1 LANVKKQQTILVSA
15 ALALF
20 IVIFF
25 FGKTIPD
32 KKPVPKPASTTEAAE
47 SNALSVTQLLAEARK
62 KLTVDQ
68 VNYINELEKGVSRGD
83 IKKQQIEANKHLASF
98 WGDSVHQH
106 ILGAYYLGEAAK
118 LENSEKNLNFAA
130 RLFLSDL
137 ATEENPALQKW
148 MGLQAKALL
157 DKSLELNP
165 DNDSA
170 KVGIGFCYLFGNI
183 SEAPMAGIQL
193 IREVLQKNPHNVYA
207 HMVLGAAGI
216 RSGQF
221 DKAIEHFDDILKVQ
235 PENLEAIFNLAE
247 TYDRKGD
254 KPNAI
259 KWYTVAKERINVPEA
274 KKEIEARI
282 KALQ

>member
-1 LANVKKQQTILVSA
+1 MANVKKQQTILVSA

-25 FGKTIPD
+25 FGKTIPP
-32 KKPVPKPASTTEAAE
+32 KKIVPRTESTAE
-47 SNALSVTQLLAEARK
+47 SATANALSTSQLITEARK
-62 KLTVDQ
+62 KLSVEQ
-68 VNYINELEKGVSRGD
+68 VNHLNELEKGISRGD
-83 IKKQQIEANKHLASF
+83 IKKQQIEANKQLASF
-98 WGDSVHQH
+98 WGDSLHQH
-106 ILGAYYLGEAAK
+106 LLGAYYLGEAAK

-130 RLFLSDL
+130 HLFLNDL
-137 ATEENPALQKW
+137 VTEDNPALLKW
-148 MGLQAKALL
+148 MGTQAKALL

-170 KVGIGFCYLFGNI
+170 KVGIGVCYLYGNI

-193 IREVLQKNPHNVYA
+193 IRQVLEKNPHNVYA
-207 HMVLGAAGI
+207 HMILGMGGI

-221 DKAIEHFDDILKVQ
+221 DKAIEHFDEILKVQ
-235 PENLEAIFNLAE
+235 PDNLEAIFNLAE

-254 KPNAI
+254 KVNAI
-259 KWYTVAKERINVPEA
+259 KWYTAAKEKINVPEA
-274 KKEIEARI
+274 KKEIDARI

>member
-1 LANVKKQQTILVSA
+1 MANVKKQQTILVSA

-25 FGKTIPD
+25 FGKTIPP
-32 KKPVPKPASTTEAAE
+32 KKTAPKSESSAE
-47 SNALSVTQLLAEARK
+47 SATANVLSTSQLIAEARK
-62 KLTVDQ
+62 KLTVEQ
-68 VNYINELEKGVSRGD
+68 VNRLNELEKGISRGD
-83 IKKQQIEANKHLASF
+83 IKKQQIEANNQLASF
-98 WGDSVHQH
+98 WGDSMHQH
-106 ILGAYYLGEAAK
+106 LLGAYYLGEAAK

-130 RLFLSDL
+130 RLFLNDL
-137 ATEENPALQKW
+137 VTEDNPALLKW

-170 KVGIGFCYLFGNI
+170 KVGIGVCYLYGNI

-193 IREVLQKNPHNVYA
+193 IRQVLEKNPHNVYA
-207 HMVLGAAGI
+207 HMILGMGGI

-221 DKAIEHFDDILKVQ
+221 DKAIEHFDEILKVQ
-235 PENLEAIFNLAE
+235 PDNLEAIFNLAE

-254 KPNAI
+254 KSNAI
-259 KWYTVAKERINVPEA
+259 KWYTVAKEKINVPEA